1 MTDEEILHAD
11 VARLPWVAQAEE
23 EKPQKAKPGD
33 LELWS
38 VTLLLRQM
46 GDPGGLVAW
55 AANKTAASAVEDEAI
70 WQAMADKGQVAE
82 AKRYLAGARFRPRPG
97 CTLTDADAG
106 TLFHKKAEQW
116 VYEGSRP
123 ACDVAEVNLLL
134 DSYGKWLDRA
144 QPTFSALEMTVYNPE
159 DGYAGTLDAIIKE
172 QGRLYLVDY
181 KTSLDLDEGRK
192 RKQPWPTVAPQ
203 LAAYRYA
210 PFYAMWKARMAER
223 YSRRYYLLSE
233 EERRLAQPMPEITGG
248 YCLHISPVHADLY
261 PVATG
266 EDIYTNGF
274 LAAVDA
280 ANWTL
285 RMADT
290 AIDTEGALLLDT
302 A

>member
-1 MTDEEILHAD
+1 MTDNVIQ
-11 VARLPWVAQAEE
+11 LPFVPQAEQ
-23 EKPQKAKPGD
+23 EKPEKAKSGD

-38 VTLLLRQM
+38 VTLLLRQI

-55 AANKTAASAVEDEAI
+55 AANKTAASAVDDQAI
-70 WQAMADKGQVAE
+70 WQAMVEKGQTAE
-82 AKRYLAGARFRPRPG
+82 ARRYLAGARFRPRPG

-106 TLFHKKAEQW
+106 TLFHSKAEQW
-116 VYEGSRP
+116 LYEGHRP
-123 ACDVAEVNLLL
+123 ACEVAEVNLLL
-134 DSYGKWLDRA
+134 DSFGKWLDKH
-144 QPTFSALEMTVYNPE
+144 QPTFSALEMTVYNPDE
-159 DGYAGTLDAIIKE
+159 GYAGTLDAIIKE
-172 QGRLYLVDY
+172 QGKLYLVDW

-203 LAAYRYA
+203 LAAYRHA
-210 PFYAMWKARMAER
+210 PFYAVWRARMAER
-223 YSRRYYLLSE
+223 YSRRYYLLNK

-248 YCLHISPVHADLY
+248 YCLHISPGHADLY

-266 EDIYTNGF
+266 DEIYTYGF

-290 AIDTEGALLLDT
+290 AIDVEGAQLLDT

>member
-1 MTDEEILHAD
+1 MTEDN
-11 VARLPWVAQAEE
+11 VVKLPWVTEAEQ
-23 EKPQKAKPGD
+23 EKATKAKPGD

-46 GDPGGLVAW
+46 GDPGGLVGW
-55 AANKTAASAVEDEAI
+55 AANETADSAINDQPIWAAMVE
-70 WQAMADKGQVAE
+70 KGQRAE

-97 CTLTDADAG
+97 CTLTNADAG
-106 TLFHKKAEQW
+106 TLFHKLAEQW
-116 VYEGSRP
+116 IYQGKRP
-123 ACDVAEVNLLL
+123 ACDVAEVNVLL
-134 DSYGKWLDRA
+134 DSFGKWLDRA

-159 DGYAGTLDAIIKE
+159 QGYAGTLDAIIKE
-172 QGRLYLVDY
+172 QGKLYLVDY
-181 KTSLDLDEGRK
+181 KTSLDLDEGRN
-192 RKQPWPTVAPQ
+192 RKKPWPTVAPQ

-210 PFYAMWKARMAER
+210 PFYAVWKARMAER

-233 EERRLAQPMPEITGG
+233 DERAMAQPMPEITGG
-248 YCLHISPVHADLY
+248 YCLHVSPVHADLY

-266 EDIYTNGF
+266 PEIYTNGF

-290 AIDTEGALLLDT
+290 AIDVEGAQLLDT

>member
-1 MTDEEILHAD
+1 MTDD
-11 VARLPWVAQAEE
+11 NVVTLPWVPTAEQD
-23 EKPQKAKPGD
+23 KPQKAGPGD

-46 GDPGGLVAW
+46 GDPGGLVGW

-70 WQAMADKGQVAE
+70 WQAMVDKGQTAE
-82 AKRYLAGARFRPRPG
+82 AMRYLAGARFRPRPG

-116 VYEGSRP
+116 LYEGSRP
-123 ACDVAEVNLLL
+123 ACEVAEVNLLL
-134 DSYGKWLDRA
+134 DSFGKWLDRA
-144 QPTFSALEMTVYNPE
+144 QPTFSALEMTVYHPDE
-159 DGYAGTLDAIIKE
+159 GYAGTLDAIIKE
-172 QGRLYLVDY
+172 QDKLYLVDW
-181 KTSLDLDEGRK
+181 KTTLDVDDGRK

-203 LAAYRYA
+203 LAAYRHA
-210 PFYAMWKARMAER
+210 AFYAVWKARMAER

-248 YCLHISPVHADLY
+248 YCLHISPCHADLY

-266 EDIYTNGF
+266 RDIYNHGF

-290 AIDTEGALLLDT
+290 AIDVEGALLLDT

>member
-1 MTDEEILHAD
+1 MTDLQ
-11 VARLPWVAQAEE
+11 LPFVPQAEE
-23 EKPQKAKPGD
+23 EKPQKPGKGD

-46 GDPGGLVAW
+46 GDPGGLVGW
-55 AANKTAASAVEDEAI
+55 AANKTAASAVEDQAI
-70 WQAMADKGQVAE
+70 WQAMVDKGQHAE
-82 AKRYLAGARFRPRPG
+82 ALRYLAGARFRPRPG

-106 TLFHKKAEQW
+106 TLFHKLAEQW
-116 VYEGSRP
+116 IYEGKRP
-123 ACDVAEVNLLL
+123 ACSNLEVTTLLN
-134 DSYGKWLDRA
+134 SFGIWLDKA
-144 QPTFSALEMTVYNPE
+144 QPTFSALEMTVYNP
-159 DGYAGTLDAIIKE
+159 DQGYAGTLDAIIKE

-181 KTSLDLDEGRK
+181 KTSLDLDEGRN
-192 RKQPWPTVAPQ
+192 RKKPWPTVAPQ

-210 PFYAMWKARMAER
+210 PFYAVWKARMAER

-233 EERRLAQPMPEITGG
+233 EERALAQPMPEITGG
-248 YCLHISPVHADLY
+248 YCLHVTPVHADLY

-266 EDIYTNGF
+266 EEIYHQGF

-290 AIDTEGALLLDT
+290 AIDVEGALLLDT